1 MNPKKFT
8 IGIIG
13 GGQLGKMLTREA
25 KQMDFSVIALDPTP
39 GSPGGSMAD
48 EQIIGNF
55 YDKDKIIELVKKCD
69 VTTFEI
75 EHIDTEVLA
84 ELEKEGHKIYPSP
97 KVLEIIKDKSLQKE
111 MLMENNIP
119 TSRWE
124 IISDLGETGKSLGFP
139 FIQKSCM
146 GGYDGRGVFLIGGEK
161 DFENALK
168 VESFGEEYIDFKKE
182 LAVLVSR
189 DIDGKIKSFPIVE
202 MVFDQ
207 DANICDTVIAPARVD
222 GIIAD
227 KARDIAIKCIEVLE
241 GVGVFA
247 VEMFLTDENEILVN
261 EIAPRVHNS
270 GHFTIEACMTSQ
282 FQQHIR
288 AICGIS
294 LGETD
299 SLIPSVV
306 VNILGEEDE
315 KGSPYYEGFKEAL
328 EISGVNI
335 HIYGK
340 DLVKPYRKMGHVTI
354 IDRDIEKAIYKAG
367 KVKKILKAIA
377 KEEDKYEK

>member
-288 AICGIS
+288 AICGIP

-315 KGSPYYEGFKEAL
+315 KGSPYYKGFKEAL

-354 IDRDIEKAIYKAG
+354 SDRDIEKAIYKAG

>member
-1 MNPKKFT
+1 MNPNNFR

-13 GGQLGKMLTREA
+13 GGQLGKMLIREA
-25 KQMDFSVIALDPTP
+25 KQMDFKVIALDPTP

-48 EQIIGNF
+48 EQIIGDF
-55 YDKDKIIELVKKCD
+55 YDREKIIELVKKCD

-75 EHIDTEVLA
+75 EHIDTKILA

-97 KVLEIIKDKSLQKE
+97 RILEIIKDKSVQKE
-111 MLMENNIP
+111 MMVENNIP

-124 IISDLGETGKSLGFP
+124 RISDLKETGKRLGFP
-139 FIQKSCM
+139 FIQKSCR
-146 GGYDGRGVFLIGGEK
+146 GGYDGRGVFLIKGEE

-168 VESFGEEYIDFKKE
+168 GESFGEKYIDFKKE
-182 LAVLVSR
+182 LAVLVAR
-189 DIDGKIKSFPIVE
+189 DIDGKIKCFPIVE
-202 MVFDQ
+202 MVFDEG
-207 DANICDTVIAPARVD
+207 ANICDTVIAPARID
-222 GIIAD
+222 SIIAD
-227 KARDIAIKCIEVLE
+227 KAINMAIKCMEVLE

-247 VEMFLTDENEILVN
+247 VEMFLTEDDEILVN

-288 AICGIS
+288 AICGIP
-294 LGETD
+294 LGETE

-306 VNILGEEDE
+306 VNILGEENE
-315 KGSPYYEGFKEAL
+315 KGNPYYEGFKEAL
-328 EISGVNI
+328 EIPGVNI

-340 DLVKPYRKMGHVTI
+340 DIVKPYRKMGHATI
-354 IDRDIEKAIYKAG
+354 IDSDIEKALYKAG
-367 KVKKILKAIA
+367 KVKKVLKAIA
-377 KEEDKYEK
+377 KEEDRHEE

>member
-124 IISDLGETGKSLGFP
+124 IISDLRETGKSLGFP

-146 GGYDGRGVFLIGGEK
+146 GGYDGRGVFLIKSEK
-161 DFENALK
+161 DFKNALK
-168 VESFGEEYIDFKKE
+168 GQSFGEKHIDFKKE
-182 LAVLVSR
+182 LAVLVAR
-189 DIDGKIKSFPIVE
+189 GIDGKIKSFPIVE
-202 MVFDQ
+202 MIFDQ
-207 DANICDTVIAPARVD
+207 DANICDTVIAPARID
-222 GIIAD
+222 KIIAD
-227 KARDIAIKCIEVLE
+227 KARDIAVKCVEVLG

-247 VEMFLTDENEILVN
+247 VEMFLTDDNKILVN

-288 AICGIS
+288 AICGIP
-294 LGETD
+294 LGETE

-306 VNILGEEDE
+306 VNILGEKDE
-315 KGSPYYEGFKEAL
+315 KGSPYYQGFKEAL
-328 EISGVNI
+328 DIPGVNI

-340 DLVKPYRKMGHVTI
+340 DIVKPYRKMGHVTI
-354 IDRDIEKAIYKAG
+354 VDRDIEKAISKSIE
-367 KVKKILKAIA
+367 VKKVLKAKA
-377 KEEDKYEK
+377 KEEDNYEK